1 MRRRLLISALVL
13 SVLAALA
20 WGGMRIIQ
28 LTAPDDRNEIP
39 ITRVRK
45 GKVTITVSA
54 RGELQGG
61 NSEVLTAPMV
71 NGELAITSLREPGEM
86 VKPGDVVVEFD
97 TTAQEYNLREAEA
110 DLAEAEQQVIKAQAD
125 AQASLEEARYQTVS
139 TAADVKLAEL
149 EVRKNPILAAIPARQ
164 NEIALEAAK
173 NKQLQAEKDFNN
185 KKATADAGVA
195 IQRAA
200 VEKSRVLAQQAQRQ
214 IDSMVLKAKTAG
226 YVNVQQNSNQN
237 TLYYGQELPNF
248 HVGDAARAGQA
259 VAQIPDMSHW
269 EVSASIPELDRGHL
283 SPGQKVSIRAAAI
296 PGREFRGHVK
306 SLGGTSGSAW
316 DRRFECRIALDETG
330 PELRPGMTSNILITV
345 ESLDDVLWVPS
356 QALFESDGRTFLY
369 LGMPQGFVSRDVQ
382 LVRRSESQAVITGV
396 AEGDQVALSN
406 PDQDNA
412 NPNQNKAG
420 QAGASGGV
428 MKALTK

>member
-1 MRRRLLISALVL
+1 MRKRLLISALVIA
-13 SVLAALA
+13 VLTALA
-20 WGGMRIIQ
+20 WGGLRAIQ
-28 LTAPDDRNEIP
+28 LTALENRNEIP
-39 ITRVRK
+39 TTRVRK

-71 NGELAITSLREPGEM
+71 GGDLPITSLKEPGER
-86 VKPGDVVVEFD
+86 VKPGDIVVEFD
-97 TTAQEYNLREAEA
+97 TTAQEYNLREAQA

-125 AQASLEEARYQTVS
+125 AQASLEETRYQTLA
-139 TAADVKLAEL
+139 TAAEVKTAEL
-149 EVRKNPILAAIPARQ
+149 EVRKNPILAAVPAKQ
-164 NEIALEAAK
+164 NEIALEAAR
-173 NKQLQAEKDFNN
+173 NKQLQAEKDFSN

-195 IQRAA
+195 IQKAA
-200 VEKSRVLAQQAQRQ
+200 VEKSRVLAAQAQKQ
-214 IDSMVLKAKTAG
+214 IESMTLKAKTAG

-237 TLYYGQELPNF
+237 NLYYGQQLPDY
-248 HVGDAARAGQA
+248 HVGDAARSGQA
-259 VAQIPDMSHW
+259 VAQIPDMSNW

-283 SPGQKVSIRAAAI
+283 DQGQKVTIRAAAI

-345 ESLDDVLWVPS
+345 ESLEDALWIPS
-356 QALFESDGRTFLY
+356 QALFESDGRAFVYART
-369 LGMPQGFVSRDVQ
+369 PQGFVSRDVK
-382 LVRRSESQAVITGV
+382 LVRRSESQAVITGI
-396 AEGDQVALSN
+396 AEGEQVALSN
-406 PDQDNA
+406 PDQSNA
-412 NPNQNKAG
+412 NQYKG
-420 QAGASGGV
+420 GKSGGTGGV